1 MLLADVLRRV
11 MLCCAAKAAANPRT
25 SRKPPRAPRARP
37 STAQQDT
44 GAEPKNETDT
54 CTTTAAAAAA
64 DTDAGAGASG
74 SCVDAAAGAAAA
86 GSDCVGAEG
95 GVSVTGRRKRKDSGQ
110 KKERGKVG
118 WVCNSCGGS
127 KCHGV

>member
-11 MLCCAAKAAANPRT
+11 MLCCAAKAAAKPRT

-54 CTTTAAAAAA
+54 CTTPAPAAAAA
-64 DTDAGAGASG
+64 DTDAGAGASD

-118 WVCNSCGGS
+118 GVCNSCGGS
-127 KCHGV
+127 K